1 MVKKAVIIAA
11 GMGSRLNGSAG
22 NLPKPL
28 VQVAGVG
35 LLKRTILS
43 AKRAGITE
51 FVVVI
56 GYRGAEIRDAVSRD
70 SQVDVHI
77 DWVENT
83 DWEKGNGLSVLKAQP
98 YVDEPFLLLM
108 SDHLFEPEVLF
119 KLRYQPVG
127 PGEAVLCVD
136 YDLDRIHDMEDAT
149 KVFIDGDQILHIG
162 KELESF
168 NAVDT
173 GIFVCSAS
181 LFDGIETALASGDAS
196 LSGGIRVLAARGA
209 MRSVAIDGL
218 FWLDVDTPE
227 ALRHAERSL
236 IGQLGK
242 PTDGF
247 VSRHFNRKIST
258 RISGLLARTP
268 VTPNQISIFTML
280 LTILS
285 AWLISLGDYVT
296 LAVAGVLFQFA
307 SIIDGCDGEIANLK
321 FMGSPVGE
329 WIDTIADN
337 TSYIVFFVGVSYG
350 MYTVT
355 GEGYVLAL
363 GLTAVA
369 LIILGISLM
378 AVYLQN
384 VGSGSLAS
392 FNQAFSVEVPEEK
405 RGWLHRASCSV
416 KFAFRRDFF
425 ALVFCFLALANLL
438 VAIYWIVVI
447 GTALVSAAV
456 FGYAGYMMRA
466 RGIWPSTVSPQVEA
480 GKLVSEKAD

>member
-11 GMGSRLNGSAG
+11 GMGSRLNGNAG

-98 YVDEPFLLLM
+98 YVDEPFLLMM
-108 SDHLFEPEVLF
+108 SDHLFESEVLF

-181 LFDGIETALASGDAS
+181 LFDGIETALALGDES

-209 MRSVAIDGL
+209 MRSVGIDGL
-218 FWLDVDTPE
+218 FWLDVDT
-227 ALRHAERSL
+227 
-236 IGQLGK
+236 
-242 PTDGF
+242 
-247 VSRHFNRKIST
+247 
-258 RISGLLARTP
+258 
-268 VTPNQISIFTML
+268 
-280 LTILS
+280 
-285 AWLISLGDYVT
+285 
-296 LAVAGVLFQFA
+296 
-307 SIIDGCDGEIANLK
+307 
-321 FMGSPVGE
+321 
-329 WIDTIADN
+329 
-337 TSYIVFFVGVSYG
+337 
-350 MYTVT
+350 
-355 GEGYVLAL
+355 
-363 GLTAVA
+363 
-369 LIILGISLM
+369 
-378 AVYLQN
+378 
-384 VGSGSLAS
+384 
-392 FNQAFSVEVPEEK
+392 
-405 RGWLHRASCSV
+405 
-416 KFAFRRDFF
+416 
-425 ALVFCFLALANLL
+425 
-438 VAIYWIVVI
+438 
-447 GTALVSAAV
+447 
-456 FGYAGYMMRA
+456 
-466 RGIWPSTVSPQVEA
+466 
-480 GKLVSEKAD
+480 